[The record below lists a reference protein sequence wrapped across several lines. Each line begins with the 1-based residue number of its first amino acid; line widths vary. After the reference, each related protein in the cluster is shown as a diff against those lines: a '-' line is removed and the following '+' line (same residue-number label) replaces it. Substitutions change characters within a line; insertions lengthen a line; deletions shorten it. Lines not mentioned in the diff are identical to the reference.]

1 MINNWSKCREK
12 GSARRAELI
21 FERLQRRYKS
31 EDRKYLKPDV
41 YSYTS
46 LIDAFSKVG
55 ASRRAED
62 IMSAMEGNGVKP
74 NVYTY
79 NTVISS
85 WARSGDSTAPK
96 QAERV
101 IRKMMKAGVK
111 PNSSSYTALMDV
123 YSKSRNQIEDD
134 VCHRVEE
141 ILLLLERKARA
152 GEKDLQPNVWS
163 YTTVSFSLQSINA
176 SSLLS
181 DFALHIIR

>member
-1 MINNWSKCREK
+1 M
-12 GSARRAELI
+12 I
-21 FERLQRRYKS
+21 FERLQRIYEN
-31 EDRKYLKPDV
+31 EDRIDLKPDV

-62 IMSAMEGNGVKP
+62 IMLVMKQNGVKP

-85 WARSGDSTAPK
+85 WARSGDASAPK
-96 QAERV
+96 EAERV
-101 IRKMMKAGVK
+101 IRNMLKAGVK

-123 YSKSRNQIEDD
+123 YSKSRNQDEDD

-141 ILLLLERKARA
+141 ILHLLEEKA
-152 GEKDLQPNVWS
+152 KDGDEDMQPSVWS
-163 YTTVSFSLQSINA
+163 YTTVSKSSFYFA
-176 SSLLS
+176 SRKY
-181 DFALHIIR
+181 F